1 MGKIYQIMVVGI
13 KGEKKTVDVATSEE
27 DFNKM
32 TILAFKKKVAEKLPG
47 QAGDDPSS
55 LRLLYTDKQLEDND
69 TFLDHQIKDRS
80 TLFMV
85 LRLPGGCMRRIRVSA
100 GIINF

>member
-13 KGEKKTVDVATSEE
+13 KGEKKTVDVATTEE

-47 QAGDDPSS
+47 QAG
-55 LRLLYTDKQLEDND
+55 KIE
-69 TFLDHQIKDRS
+69 
-80 TLFMV
+80 
-85 LRLPGGCMRRIRVSA
+85 C
-100 GIINF
+100 